1 MGYLYLAIAIVAEV
15 IATGALKSSAGFSK
29 LGPSLLVILGYGI
42 AFYFLSIVLKT
53 VPIGIAYAI
62 WSGLGIVLV
71 SLLGI
76 LFFKQSLDMAAIIG
90 LSLIV
95 IGVIVIQAFSDSAGH

>member
-53 VPIGIAYAI
+53 IPIGIAYAI

-76 LFFKQSLDMAAIIG
+76 LFFKQSLDTAAIIG

>member
-53 VPIGIAYAI
+53 IPIGIAYAI

-76 LFFKQSLDMAAIIG
+76 LFFKQSLDTAAIIG

-95 IGVIVIQAFSDSAGH
+95 TGVIVIQAFSDSAGH